1 MKIVHININDSNG
14 GASIA
19 AYRHFEA
26 MRNAG
31 INASMLVIQ
40 KNRRSN
46 PYIFSIGNI
55 KFAKI
60 KQYIKS
66 HLMQLLLKPF
76 QPWGMFSFPFFNSS
90 ISHHPAIKEADI
102 IYIHWVADSMLTTK
116 EIEKILKLG
125 KPVRWYMH
133 DMNPITG
140 GCHYSMECVQYKTD
154 CIHCPLLKAHPLGI
168 NLAHIQFKKRMKHW
182 SKYRNLEAYTP
193 SKWLGECIEQSALWK
208 GHKLTVFPNVF
219 DTNKFHPVNKL
230 VARDILNINST
241 RKLILFGA
249 TGINNPYKGW
259 EYMRDALNKLDPHI
273 YEAIIFG
280 EENNEVK
287 KNLKIRSNFIGYL
300 HDEYSL
306 ILTYNAADVFVSSSL
321 ADNYP
326 NVIMEAMACG
336 LPCVGFNIG
345 GIPNQILHKH
355 NGYLAQSKDSTSLAE
370 GIKYICETTKEN
382 YQSMSEAARAFVCNH
397 ASYDM
402 YKRVKL

>member
-1 MKIVHININDSNG
+1 MKVLHINISDTIG

-31 INASMLVIQ
+31 IDASMLVIL
-40 KNRRSN
+40 KKKKSN
-46 PYIFSIGNI
+46 PHIFCIGNE
-55 KFAKI
+55 KYTKI
-60 KQYIKS
+60 KQYIKN

-76 QPWGMFSFPFFNSS
+76 QPWGVFSFPFAYSS

-102 IYIHWVADSMLTTK
+102 IYIHWVAGSMLTTK
-116 EIEKILKLG
+116 EIERILKLG

-140 GCHYSMECVQYKTD
+140 GCHHAMECTQYKTG
-154 CIHCPLLKAHPLGI
+154 CMHCPLLKSHPLGI
-168 NLAHIQFKKRMKHW
+168 DLSHIQFKKRIKHW
-182 SKYRNLEAYTP
+182 NKYKNLEAYTP
-193 SKWLGECIEQSALWK
+193 SKWLGRCVEQSALWK
-208 GHKLTVFPNVF
+208 GHKITVFPNVF
-219 DTNKFHPVNKL
+219 DTTKFHPVNRL
-230 VARDILNINST
+230 LARNILGINST

-249 TGINNPYKGW
+249 TGISSPYKGW
-259 EYMRDALNKLDPHI
+259 EYMRKALNQLDPLA

-280 EENNEVK
+280 EEDNQIK
-287 KNLKIRSNFIGYL
+287 KDLKIPCNFIGYL

-326 NVIMEAMACG
+326 SVIMEAMACG

-345 GIPNQILHKH
+345 GIPDQIQHKY
-355 NGYLAQSKDSTSLAE
+355 NGYLAQAKDYESLAN
-370 GIKYICETTKEN
+370 GIKFVCEAPKED
-382 YQSMSEAARAFVCNH
+382 YQSMSEAARTFVCKY
-397 ASYDM
+397 ASYDV
-402 YKRVKL
+402 YKKNQF